1 METTRIGRAQLLD
14 VRARAEEKD
23 VNSEVAPAKKKF
35 VQGAKYTQI

>member
-23 VNSEVAPAKKKF
+23 VNSRKKKSLE
-35 VQGAKYTQI
+35 GEI